1 MALTTSIGIITDVHD
16 YLNRPSDE
24 RLKIFTETI
33 TDINHA
39 PAYWFDF
46 PTIDKRMSDYG
57 PDIYT
62 LNYLNG
68 KTNEE
73 MREFFIQRPE
83 VLKTIP
89 ILLGIRN
96 DKLVNGILPVFDPT
110 GDYKLDF
117 GHINISDIDH
127 YKQ

>member
-1 MALTTSIGIITDVHD
+1 
-16 YLNRPSDE
+16 
-24 RLKIFTETI
+24 
-33 TDINHA
+33 
-39 PAYWFDF
+39 
-46 PTIDKRMSDYG
+46 MSDYE

-73 MREFFIQRPE
+73 MREFFIQRLE

-96 DKLVNGILPVFDPT
+96 DKLVNGVLPVFDPR
-110 GDYKLDF
+110 GNRYEE
-117 GHINISDIDH
+117 
-127 YKQ
+127 QR